1 MKLTYRPGRVAR
13 TLLWIGV
20 PMLVAGVVLG
30 EARLGSVGLLV
41 AVTGYL
47 WMSGL
52 KRRPQP

>member
-52 KRRPQP
+52 KRRPRP